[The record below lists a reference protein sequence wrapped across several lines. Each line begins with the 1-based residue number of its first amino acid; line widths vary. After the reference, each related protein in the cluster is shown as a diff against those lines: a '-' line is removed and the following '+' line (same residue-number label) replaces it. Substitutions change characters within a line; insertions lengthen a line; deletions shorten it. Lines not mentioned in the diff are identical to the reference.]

1 MKKTIL
7 GSVFLSL
14 VLYAQPGEL
23 VIDLNN
29 GQNTV
34 PLEQIRKI
42 HFSTEQPR
50 SLMITEKNGGTVT
63 YQIPDI
69 ERIQFTQPPVT
80 AISPTGNP
88 GSFTLY
94 QNFPNPFNPSTTI
107 HYVISQSGWVELQ
120 IFNIEGQLV
129 RHLNSVYRDPGHYE
143 FEWTGTNTYNQSVP
157 SGIYFCRIRQNQQT
171 MTIKMVLNR

>member
-1 MKKTIL
+1 MKKIIL

-42 HFSTEQPR
+42 HFSIEQPR
-50 SLMITEKNGGTVT
+50 SLAITEKNGGTVT

-69 ERIQFTQPPVT
+69 KRIQFTQAPIT
-80 AISPTGNP
+80 EISRTGNP

-107 HYVISQSGWVELQ
+107 HYVISQSGWVELKV
-120 IFNIEGQLV
+120 FNIAGQMVKQLASAY
-129 RHLNSVYRDPGHYE
+129 LIPGQYE
-143 FEWTGTNTYNQSVP
+143 IDWAGTDIYNQAVP
-157 SGIYFCRIRQNQQT
+157 NGLYFCRIRQNQQT